1 MKENKE
7 ITHLTS
13 VHTRYDTRIFSK
25 ECISL
30 AKNYKVNLIVADGL
44 GNEIIKNIHIYDVGK
59 KDGRLNRFLNTQK
72 IFKKAIELDSDIY
85 HFHDPELIFVGL
97 KLKRNGGKVIYD
109 IHEDLVKQILF
120 KGWIPKFL
128 RKTISFIFEKFENI
142 VVEKFDSLIVPQ
154 PIMLESYS
162 AKNKN
167 TILVENFV
175 VIDEDED
182 LLLNKNNSQ
191 ICFHP
196 GVLVEERGLTNMINA
211 FSLLDDSNKLILAGR
226 LNDTDLLKIKKINNI
241 TYMGIIPYSEVT
253 KLYKEASIGL
263 ILYNNVAQYHL
274 SYSIK
279 LFEFMKNSIP
289 VIMPNFG
296 EWVKFNE
303 INNCGINVDP
313 KNSKEVSSAI
323 NFLNSNIEEKN
334 KLGRNGRKSVMEKY
348 NWGNSEK
355 KLLEAYKI
363 LFEK

>member
-1 MKENKE
+1 MRNICH
-7 ITHLTS
+7 ITT
-13 VHTRYDTRIFSK
+13 VHSRYDTRIFLK

-30 AKNYKVNLIVADGL
+30 TKLYKVFLIVADGL
-44 GNEIIKNIHIYDVGK
+44 GDEIKNNVHIYDIGL
-59 KDGRLNRFLNTQK
+59 RQSSRFKRARIDSRKAL
-72 IFKKAIELDSDIY
+72 KKAVKLNCDLY
-85 HFHDPELIFVGL
+85 HFHDPELITIGL
-97 KLKRNGGKVIYD
+97 NLKRKGKKVIYD
-109 IHEDLVKQILF
+109 IHEDLVKQILL
-120 KGWIPKFL
+120 KNWIPKSL
-128 RKTISFIFEKFENI
+128 RKAISLIFEKFENL
-142 VVEKFDSLIVPQ
+142 VVEKFDALIVPQ
-154 PIMLESYS
+154 KIMVKSYS

-175 VIDEDED
+175 IIDEDED

-196 GVLVEERGLTNMINA
+196 GALCEERGLTNMINA
-211 FSLLDDSNKLILAGR
+211 FSILDESNKLILAGR
-226 LNDTDLLKIKKINNI
+226 INEMDLLKIKKNNNI

-263 ILYNNVAQYHL
+263 ILYNNVGQYHL

-296 EWVKFNE
+296 EWIKFNE
-303 INNCGINVDP
+303 INKCGINVDP
-313 KNSKEVSSAI
+313 TNSKEVSSAI

-334 KLGRNGRKSVMEKY
+334 KLGRNGRKSVIEKY

-355 KLLEAYKI
+355 KLLEAYKNS
-363 LFEK
+363 F